1 MDCLDKKIVYLKRA
15 AFINGLLTILAA
27 MVSEFLS
34 SMVGQPYRHASNVP
48 SKKKMPE
55 TLIK

>member
-1 MDCLDKKIVYLKRA
+1 MDRLDKKIVYLKRA

-34 SMVGQPYRHASNVP
+34 SMVGQPYILEMGQCPIWYESLA
-48 SKKKMPE
+48 
-55 TLIK
+55 